1 MKSKHLFAIESEIQH
16 EKKPKDV
23 FFIIVDGVVITI
35 YQTPLYRV
43 SITNLEKKF
52 PMFEAFDITT
62 ILKLTIG

>member
-1 MKSKHLFAIESEIQH
+1 MKSKHLFTIESEIQH

-35 YQTPLYRV
+35 YQ
-43 SITNLEKKF
+43 SNNF
-52 PMFEAFDITT
+52 PMFEAFDIST